1 MISFLLY
8 ALVIIVLAYLFIKA
22 IINLFWFYIVLIII
36 GIIGCIYVK
45 FFHEKPS
52 TQVGYNIV
60 QTQEYL

>member
-8 ALVIIVLAYLFIKA
+8 ALAAIVVAYVFIKT
-22 IINLFWFYIVLIII
+22 IIKLFWFYIMLVII
-36 GIIGCIYVK
+36 GILCCIYVK

-52 TQVGYNIV
+52 TQVGCNIV

>member
-8 ALVIIVLAYLFIKA
+8 ALVIIVLAYIFIKS
-22 IINLFWFYIVLIII
+22 IISLFWFYIMLVII
-36 GIIGCIYVK
+36 GILCCIYVK

-52 TQVGYNIV
+52 TQVRYSIV

>member
-8 ALVIIVLAYLFIKA
+8 ALVVIALAYIFIKS
-22 IINLFWFYIVLIII
+22 IISLFWFYIMLVII
-36 GIIGCIYVK
+36 GILCCIYVK

-52 TQVGYNIV
+52 TQVGYSIV

>member
-8 ALVIIVLAYLFIKA
+8 ALVIIVLAYIFIKS
-22 IINLFWFYIVLIII
+22 IISLFWFYIMLVII
-36 GIIGCIYVK
+36 GILCCIYVK

-52 TQVGYNIV
+52 TQVGYSIV